1 MKRLLPL
8 AALLLAAGCN
18 NAINPMAPTPKAVG
32 AADAAA
38 VATVGE
44 GGVVKLTSA
53 NTKVTFVGTKPDGK
67 HEGGFRTVDG
77 SIKML
82 LMTPGKSPPDDAALI
97 TNINLEIDT
106 DSMWTD
112 DDQAKAPKLTGHLKS
127 PDFFDVNEYPK
138 ASFKSTKITG
148 ERGKDEDATVTGDL
162 TLHGVTK
169 SITFPVHFT
178 KEKGE
183 FVLTSSFKIN
193 RKDFK
198 MTFGEGKVDYDVTI
212 NVTVGNPKK

>member
-18 NAINPMAPTPKAVG
+18 NAINPVAPTPNAV
-32 AADAAA
+32 APSDAAA

-53 NTKVTFVGTKPDGK
+53 NTKIAFIGTKPDGK
-67 HEGGFRTVDG
+67 HDGSFKSVDG

-82 LMTPGKSPPDDAALI
+82 MMSPGKSPPDDAAMI
-97 TNINLEIDT
+97 SNINVEIAT
-106 DSMWTD
+106 DSLEAD
-112 DDQAKAPKLTGHLKS
+112 DPKLTTHLKS
-127 PDFFDVNEYPK
+127 PDFFDVKEFPK
-138 ASFKSTKITG
+138 ATFKSTKITG
-148 ERGKDEDATVTGDL
+148 ERGKDEDAKVTGDL

-169 SITFPVHFT
+169 SISFPVHFT
-178 KEKGE
+178 RQKGE

-198 MTFGEGKVDYDVTI
+198 MTFGEGKVDWDVTI